1 MSSQIQG
8 YFMEPAT
15 LTAAM
20 IATLAFSKAIEKTA
34 ETLTASVLNK
44 LNNLREKI
52 WQRFKGN
59 HKLEETLAKAKKEG
73 AKADVDLISAH
84 LEYEMDTDPKF
95 AQDIQQLA
103 QEINQEIN
111 IDKIE
116 GRNVQ
121 NVYGGEAFQSN
132 DANAPTIQGGSGHTV
147 NIHYNKP
154 SS

>member
-1 MSSQIQG
+1 
-8 YFMEPAT
+8 MEPAT
-15 LTAAM
+15 LTAAA

-34 ETLTASVLNK
+34 ETLTATVLNK

-52 WQRFKGN
+52 WQRFRDN
-59 HKLEETLAKAKKEG
+59 PKLDETLAKAKKEG

-84 LEYEMDTDPKF
+84 LQYEMDTDPKF

-121 NVYGGEAFQSN
+121 NVYGGEAFQAN
-132 DANAPTIQGGSGHTV
+132 DANAPTFQGGSGHSITI
-147 NIHYNKP
+147 NYNNP
-154 SS
+154 NS

>member
-1 MSSQIQG
+1 
-8 YFMEPAT
+8 MEPAT
-15 LTAAM
+15 LTAAG

-52 WQRFKGN
+52 VQRFKGN
-59 HKLEETLAKAKKEG
+59 QKLEQTLAKAQKEG
-73 AKADVDLISAH
+73 SKADVDLISAY
-84 LEYEMDTDPKF
+84 LQVAMDTDPKF

-132 DANAPTIQGGSGHTV
+132 DANAPTFQGGSGHTV
-147 NIHYNKP
+147 NIHYNNPP
-154 SS
+154 S

>member
-1 MSSQIQG
+1 
-8 YFMEPAT
+8 MEPAT
-15 LTAAM
+15 LTAAA
-20 IATLAFSKAIEKTA
+20 IATLAFSKVIEKTA
-34 ETLTASVLNK
+34 ETLTTTVLNK
-44 LNNLREKI
+44 LNQLREKI

-59 HKLEETLAKAKKEG
+59 QKLEQTLAKAQQEG
-73 AKADVDLISAH
+73 SKADVDLITAY
-84 LEYEMDTDPKF
+84 LQVAMDTDPKF

-132 DANAPTIQGGSGHTV
+132 DANAPTFQGGSNH
-147 NIHYNKP
+147 NITFNYNTPP
-154 SS
+154 S

>member
-1 MSSQIQG
+1 
-8 YFMEPAT
+8 MEPAT
-15 LTAAM
+15 LTAAA

-52 WQRFKGN
+52 FHRFKG
-59 HKLEETLAKAKKEG
+59 HQKLEQTLAKAQKEG
-73 AKADVDLISAH
+73 SKADVDLIAAY
-84 LEYEMDTDPKF
+84 LQVAMDTDDKF

-111 IDKIE
+111 IGNIE

-121 NVYGGEAFQSN
+121 NVYGGEAFQAN
-132 DANAPTIQGGSGHTV
+132 DANAPTFQGGSGHSVTI
-147 NIHYNKP
+147 NYNNP
-154 SS
+154 TP

>member
-44 LNNLREKI
+44 LNNLRKKI
-52 WQRFKGN
+52 WQRFQGN
-59 HKLEETLAKAKKEG
+59 QKLEQTLAKAQKEG
-73 AKADVDLISAH
+73 SKADVDLISAY
-84 LEYEMDTDPKF
+84 LQVAMDTDPKF

-103 QEINQEIN
+103 EEINQEIN
-111 IDKIE
+111 IGKIE

-121 NVYGGEAFQSN
+121 NDGGEAFQSN
-132 DANAPTIQGGSGHTV
+132 DANAPTFQGGSGHSITI
-147 NIHYNKP
+147 NYNNPP
-154 SS
+154 S